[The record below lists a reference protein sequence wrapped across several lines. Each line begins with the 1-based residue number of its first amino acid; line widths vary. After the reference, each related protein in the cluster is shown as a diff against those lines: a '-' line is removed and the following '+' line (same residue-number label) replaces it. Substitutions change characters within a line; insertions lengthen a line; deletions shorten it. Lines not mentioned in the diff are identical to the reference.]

1 MSARR
6 RFHSMLAAGSLVLM
20 LVPVALAA
28 PGAGTT
34 SAANWARAKADA
46 PRLLG
51 LLELPSGALR
61 SATEPAGDYGAFEQP
76 GYDELTPNRVD
87 AHAWWTV
94 PGTASDVLAY
104 VAAHVPADANL
115 FARGTSNVAPG
126 YESESFS
133 LPAIAGVLSQRVLAV
148 AVEQLAP
155 GTTAVRTDGEA
166 LWISAR
172 PAWEQIPAG
181 VRAVTYTA
189 RTTTRSGRPGHVSG
203 PIILT
208 GARARELVHF
218 INRLELV
225 QPGERSCP
233 AALDTSI
240 ALRLADARGATVARA
255 VERPTGCASVSLK
268 IGNRTG
274 PALNDYPSVTGELDQ
289 LGAGRAQRH
298 RR

>member
-6 RFHSMLAAGSLVLM
+6 RFHSLLAAGSLVLM
-20 LVPVALAA
+20 LVPGALAA
-28 PGAGTT
+28 TGAGTT
-34 SAANWARAKADA
+34 SAANRARAKADA
-46 PRLLG
+46 PWLLG
-51 LLELPSGALR
+51 LLELPSGAVR
-61 SATEPAGDYGAFEQP
+61 AATEPAGDDGILAQP
-76 GYDELTPNRVD
+76 GYDELTPNLVD

-104 VAAHVPADANL
+104 VAAHVPPDAKL
-115 FARGTSNVAPG
+115 STSRGGNVAPG

-133 LPAIAGVLSQRVLAV
+133 LPAITGVLSERVLAIT
-148 AVEQLAP
+148 VEQLAR

-166 LWISAR
+166 VWISAR

-181 VRAVTYTA
+181 VRTVTYTA
-189 RTTTRSGRPGHVSG
+189 RTTTRSGKPGRGSG

-208 GARARELVHF
+208 GAQARELGNF

-233 AALDTSI
+233 AALDTSV
-240 ALRLADARGATVARA
+240 ALRFADARGATVARA
-255 VERPTGCASVSLK
+255 VEWPTGCAYVSLK

-274 PALNDYPSVTGELDQ
+274 PALNDYPSVTDELDR
-289 LGAGRAQRH
+289 LGVGRAQRH

>member
-1 MSARR
+1 
-6 RFHSMLAAGSLVLM
+6 MLAAGSLVLM

-28 PGAGTT
+28 TGARTT
-34 SAANWARAKADA
+34 SAANRARAEADA

-51 LLELPSGALR
+51 LLELPPGAVR
-61 SATEPAGDYGAFEQP
+61 SATEPAGDHGAFAQP
-76 GYDELTPNRVD
+76 GHDELTPNLVD

-94 PGTASDVLAY
+94 PGTASDVLAH

-115 FARGTSNVAPG
+115 FVRGTSNVAPG

-133 LPAIAGVLSQRVLAV
+133 LPAIAGVLSERVLAV
-148 AVEQLAP
+148 AVEQLAT

-181 VRAVTYTA
+181 VHTVTYA
-189 RTTTRSGRPGHVSG
+189 ARRTTRAGKPGRVSG

-208 GARARELVHF
+208 GAQARELVHF

-233 AALDTSI
+233 AALDTSV
-240 ALRLADARGATVARA
+240 ALRFVDARGATIARA
-255 VERPTGCASVSLK
+255 VEWPTGCAYVSLK
-268 IGNRTG
+268 IGDRIG
-274 PALNDYPSVTGELDQ
+274 PALNDYPSVTDELDR
-289 LGAGRAQRH
+289 LGVGRAHRH